1 MIDIIDLHI
10 HSHYS
15 MATSK
20 DMDLTHIANWAK
32 KKGITILATGD
43 ITHPLWIQELRK
55 RFVSEHGGFYIFSG
69 IRFLLAGEVNLQ
81 FKYNEKV
88 KKVHIVI
95 AVPSFD
101 VLSKVNKFL
110 SKYGNLSVDGRPT
123 LFLNG
128 RDFVKGLKD
137 ISSGIHIIPAHIW
150 TPWFGLFGSK
160 SGFNSI
166 EECFGEESDNITA
179 LETGLSSDPHMNYIV
194 RDIDSFT
201 LVSNSDAHSPENLGR
216 EANVMKD
223 VNSYSELFRAIKDAD
238 KNKFLFT
245 IEFYPEE
252 GKYFGDGHRKC
263 NVKLIPKNGT
273 REICPVCHKPLTYGV
288 FHRVMESANWKEI
301 ERKNKKIPFKYIVP
315 LKQILSQVLNKG
327 VKTKTVGNV
336 YSKLIEEFGNEFNLL
351 IFEPE
356 DKLKKVLP
364 EDLFD
369 AIFNMRHGIVQKI
382 IGYDGVYGKI
392 VLTEGKDAGL
402 FNG

>member
-1 MIDIIDLHI
+1 MIEIVDLHI

-20 DMDLTHIANWAK
+20 TMDLTHIAYWAK
-32 KKGITILATGD
+32 KKGITILAAGD
-43 ITHPLWIQELRK
+43 ITYPLWVNELK
-55 RFVSEHGGFYIFSG
+55 RHFVNEENGFYTFNG

-81 FKYNEKV
+81 FKYNGKV

-95 AVPSFD
+95 TAPSFN
-101 VLSKVNKFL
+101 VLSRVDKFL

-123 LFLNG
+123 LFING
-128 RDFVKGLKD
+128 KDFVKDLKD
-137 ISSGIHIIPAHIW
+137 ISPKIHIIPAHIW

-166 EECFGEESDNITA
+166 EECFGEEASNITA

-194 RDIDSFT
+194 RDIDNFT

-223 VNSYSELFRAIKDAD
+223 INSYDELFTVIKSAD
-238 KNKFLFT
+238 TNKFLFT

-263 NVKLIPKNGT
+263 NVKLIPKSGE
-273 REICPVCHKPLTYGV
+273 REICPICHKPLTYGV
-288 FHRVMESANWKEI
+288 FHQVMESTNWKEE
-301 ERKNKKIPFKYIVP
+301 ERQNKKLPFRYVVP

-327 VKTKTVGNV
+327 VKTKSVDNV
-336 YSKLIEEFGNEFNLL
+336 YNRLMEEFGNELNLL
-351 IFEPE
+351 IFESE
-356 DKLKKVLP
+356 DKLRSRLP
-364 EDLFD
+364 NDVFN
-369 AIFNMRHGIVQKI
+369 AIFNMRHGFVRKI

-392 VLTEGKDAGL
+392 VLTGGKSVGL
-402 FNG
+402 FNR

>member
-1 MIDIIDLHI
+1 MIEIVDLHI
-10 HSHYS
+10 HSHFS

-20 DMDLTHIANWAK
+20 DMDLTHIAYWAK
-32 KKGITILATGD
+32 KKGITILAAGD
-43 ITHPLWIQELRK
+43 ITHPIWVKELEK
-55 RFVSEHGGFYIFSG
+55 NFAEEGNGFYEFNG
-69 IRFLLAGEVNLQ
+69 VRFLLAGEVNLQ
-81 FKYNEKV
+81 FKHNGKV

-101 VLSKVNKFL
+101 VLSRVNNFL

-123 LFLNG
+123 LFING

-137 ISSGIHIIPAHIW
+137 ISPEIQIIPAHIW

-160 SGFNSI
+160 SGFNRI
-166 EECFGEESDNITA
+166 EECFGEESYNITA

-194 RDIDSFT
+194 RDIDNFT
-201 LVSNSDAHSPENLGR
+201 LISNSDAHSPENLGR

-223 VNSYSELFRAIKDAD
+223 IDSYEELFRVIRNAD

-263 NVKLIPKNGT
+263 NVRLIPKSSE

-288 FHRVMESANWKEI
+288 FHQVMESANWKEE
-301 ERKNKKIPFKYIVP
+301 ERQDKKLPFRYVVP
-315 LKQILSQVLNKG
+315 LKQVLSQVLNKG
-327 VKTKTVGNV
+327 VKTKSVDNV
-336 YSKLIEEFGNEFNLL
+336 YNRLIEEFGSELNLL
-351 IFEPE
+351 IFESE
-356 DKLKKVLP
+356 DRLRSSLP
-364 EDLFD
+364 NDIFN
-369 AIFNMRHGIVQKI
+369 AIFNMRHGFVRKV

-392 VLTEGKDAGL
+392 LLTGGEDVGL
-402 FNG
+402 FDR

>member
-1 MIDIIDLHI
+1 MIDIVDFHI

-95 AVPSFD
+95 VVPSFD

-110 SKYGNLSVDGRPT
+110 SKYGNLSIDGRPT
-123 LFLNG
+123 IFIEG
-128 RDFVKGLKD
+128 RDFVRGLKD
-137 ISSGIHIIPAHIW
+137 ISSDIHIIPAHIW

-238 KNKFLFT
+238 KTKFLFT

-263 NVKLIPKNGT
+263 NVKLVPKNGT

-392 VLTEGKDAGL
+392 VLTGERDAGL

>member
-1 MIDIIDLHI
+1 MIEVVDLHI

-20 DMDLTHIANWAK
+20 EMDLTHIAYWAK
-32 KKGITILATGD
+32 RKGITMLATGD
-43 ITHPLWIQELRK
+43 ITHPLW
-55 RFVSEHGGFYIFSG
+55 VSELKRNFNNEENGFYTFDG

-81 FKYNEKV
+81 FKYKGKV

-101 VLSKVNKFL
+101 VLSKVDKFL

-123 LFLNG
+123 IFING
-128 RDFVKGLKD
+128 RDFVKGLKN
-137 ISSGIHIIPAHIW
+137 ISPEIQIIPAHIW

-160 SGFNSI
+160 SGFESI
-166 EECFGEESDNITA
+166 EECFDEESYNVTA

-194 RDIDSFT
+194 RDIDNFT

-223 VNSYSELFRAIKDAD
+223 ISSYKELFEVIRNAD
-238 KNKFLFT
+238 KDKFLFT

-263 NVKLIPKNGT
+263 NVKLIPKSSE
-273 REICPVCHKPLTYGV
+273 RKICPVCHRPLTYGV
-288 FHRVMESANWKEI
+288 FHRVMESAHWKET
-301 ERKNKKIPFKYIVP
+301 ERKNKKIPCKYIVP
-315 LKQILSQVLNKG
+315 LRQILSQVLMKG
-327 VKTKTVGNV
+327 VKTKTVSNF
-336 YSKLIEEFGNEFNLL
+336 YDKLVEQFGSEFNLL

-356 DKLKKVLP
+356 SELKQRLP
-364 EDLFD
+364 ESLFN
-369 AIFNMRHGIVQKI
+369 AIFNMRHGLVQKV

-392 VLTEGKDAGL
+392 LLTDKKDVGL
-402 FNG
+402 FDR